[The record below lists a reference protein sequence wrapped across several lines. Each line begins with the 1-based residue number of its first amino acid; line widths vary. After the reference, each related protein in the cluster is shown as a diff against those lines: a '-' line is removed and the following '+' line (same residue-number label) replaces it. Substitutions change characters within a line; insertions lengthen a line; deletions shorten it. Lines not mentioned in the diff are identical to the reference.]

1 MKKRMCALLAAL
13 GGSLL
18 LLAGCSSFAE
28 RFSRPESRAES
39 ATAVESSTAESSTAE
54 SRASE
59 SNAMESRE
67 ESAAEASGEA
77 ESGEEQLA
85 AGESA
90 GGESA
95 AETAAETAA
104 DGETLVAA
112 ESSAE
117 GAAAETTTAEST
129 AAETPQTLARR
140 FRNLTVEGDSLSVE
154 LAESIDGNFHFDYD
168 GEPALQT
175 EDRENDT
182 LYVKESGTAGKLLR
196 IAVPR
201 GTNLGT
207 LSFTLG
213 TGDLTVTGV
222 SADSLTISAE
232 LGDVT
237 LQTVNVQRALL
248 SLAAGELRA
257 DALSTSDFKADAE
270 LSNLTVTLA
279 EPLADFTLF
288 ARTGQG
294 TVRSQGAVVDSKFL
308 QRGNSGK
315 RLLLRSEMGNVT
327 ISGIQ

>member
-28 RFSRPESRAES
+28 RFSRPESR
-39 ATAVESSTAESSTAE
+39 STAAE

-59 SNAMESRE
+59 SNSA
-67 ESAAEASGEA
+67 ESAEA
-77 ESGEEQLA
+77 ESATNVSVRTESGAVDGMPAEGDSTSA
-85 AGESA
+85 ESA
-90 GGESA
+90 D
-95 AETAAETAA
+95 ETRVE
-104 DGETLVAA
+104 GETPVAA
-112 ESSAE
+112 ESSGETAAGE
-117 GAAAETTTAEST
+117 AIAAETTAAEST
-129 AAETPQTLARR
+129 AAAQTLARR

-182 LYVKESGTAGKLLR
+182 LDVKESGTAGKLLR

-213 TGDLTVTGV
+213 AGDLTITGV
-222 SADSLTISAE
+222 NADSLTVSAE

-248 SLAAGELRA
+248 SLTVGELRA

>member
-39 ATAVESSTAESSTAE
+39 TTAVESSTAESSTTE
-54 SRASE
+54 SG
-59 SNAMESRE
+59 E
-67 ESAAEASGEA
+67 ESTAEASGET
-77 ESGEEQLA
+77 ESGAAQLA
-85 AGESA
+85 EGESA
-90 GGESA
+90 GGESV
-95 AETAAETAA
+95 AETAA
-104 DGETLVAA
+104 DGETLAAA

-117 GAAAETTTAEST
+117 SAAAETTAAEST
-129 AAETPQTLARR
+129 AAETPKTLARR

-154 LAESIDGNFHFDYD
+154 LSESIDGNFHFDYD

-222 SADSLTISAE
+222 NADSLTVSAE

-248 SLAAGELRA
+248 SLTAGELRA

>member
-39 ATAVESSTAESSTAE
+39 TTAAESSTAESSTAE

-59 SNAMESRE
+59 SNATESGE
-67 ESAAEASGEA
+67 DESTAEASGEA

-90 GGESA
+90 GGESV
-95 AETAAETAA
+95 AETAA
-104 DGETLVAA
+104 DGETLAAA

-213 TGDLTVTGV
+213 TGDLTITGV
-222 SADSLTISAE
+222 NADSLTISAE

-248 SLAAGELRA
+248 SLTAGELRA

>member
-39 ATAVESSTAESSTAE
+39 TTAVESSTAESSTAE

-59 SNAMESRE
+59 SNATESGE
-67 ESAAEASGEA
+67 ESTAEASGET
-77 ESGEEQLA
+77 ESGAAQLA

-90 GGESA
+90 GGESV
-95 AETAAETAA
+95 AETAA
-104 DGETLVAA
+104 DGETLAAA

-117 GAAAETTTAEST
+117 SAAAETTAAEST
-129 AAETPQTLARR
+129 AAETPKTLARR

-154 LAESIDGNFHFDYD
+154 LSESIDGNFHFDYD

-222 SADSLTISAE
+222 NADSLTVSAE

-248 SLAAGELRA
+248 SLTAGELRA

>member
-39 ATAVESSTAESSTAE
+39 TTAAESSTAESSTAE

-59 SNAMESRE
+59 SNATESGE
-67 ESAAEASGEA
+67 DESTAEASGEA
-77 ESGEEQLA
+77 ESGAEQLA
-85 AGESA
+85 EGESA

-95 AETAAETAA
+95 ADTAA
-104 DGETLVAA
+104 DGETLAAA

-117 GAAAETTTAEST
+117 GAAAETTAAEST
-129 AAETPQTLARR
+129 AAEKPQTLARR

-213 TGDLTVTGV
+213 AGDLTITGV
-222 SADSLTISAE
+222 NADSLTVSAE

-248 SLAAGELRA
+248 SLTAGELRA

-294 TVRSQGAVVDSKFL
+294 TVRSQSAVVDSKFL
-308 QRGNSGK
+308 QRGDSGK
-315 RLLLRSEMGNVT
+315 QLMLRSEMGDVN
-327 ISGIQ
+327 ISGLQ

>member
-1 MKKRMCALLAAL
+1 MCALLAAL

-39 ATAVESSTAESSTAE
+39 TTAAESSTAESSTAE

-59 SNAMESRE
+59 SNATESGE
-67 ESAAEASGEA
+67 DESTAEASGEA
-77 ESGEEQLA
+77 ESGAEQLA
-85 AGESA
+85 EGESA

-95 AETAAETAA
+95 AETAA
-104 DGETLVAA
+104 DGETLAAA

-117 GAAAETTTAEST
+117 GAVAETTAAEST
-129 AAETPQTLARR
+129 AAETLQTLARR

-213 TGDLTVTGV
+213 AGDLTITGV
-222 SADSLTISAE
+222 NADSLTISAE

>member
-1 MKKRMCALLAAL
+1 MCALLAAL

-39 ATAVESSTAESSTAE
+39 TTAAESSTAESSTAE

-59 SNAMESRE
+59 SNATESGE
-67 ESAAEASGEA
+67 DESTAEASGEA
-77 ESGEEQLA
+77 ESGAEQLA
-85 AGESA
+85 EGESA

-95 AETAAETAA
+95 ADTAA
-104 DGETLVAA
+104 DGETLAAA

-117 GAAAETTTAEST
+117 GAAAETTAAEST
-129 AAETPQTLARR
+129 AAEKPQTLARR

-207 LSFTLG
+207 LSFRLG
-213 TGDLTVTGV
+213 AGDLTVTGV

-248 SLAAGELRA
+248 SLTAGELRA

-279 EPLADFTLF
+279 ESLADFTLF

>member
-39 ATAVESSTAESSTAE
+39 TTAVESSTAESSTAE

-59 SNAMESRE
+59 SNATESGE
-67 ESAAEASGEA
+67 DESTAEASGEA
-77 ESGEEQLA
+77 ESGAEQLA
-85 AGESA
+85 EGESA
-90 GGESA
+90 GGESI
-95 AETAAETAA
+95 AETAA
-104 DGETLVAA
+104 DGETLAAA

-117 GAAAETTTAEST
+117 SAAAETTAAEST

-213 TGDLTVTGV
+213 AGDLTITGV
-222 SADSLTISAE
+222 NADSLTVSAE

-248 SLAAGELRA
+248 SLTAGELRA

>member
-1 MKKRMCALLAAL
+1 MCALLAAL

-39 ATAVESSTAESSTAE
+39 TTAAESSTAESSTAE

-59 SNAMESRE
+59 SNATESGE
-67 ESAAEASGEA
+67 DESTAEASGEA
-77 ESGEEQLA
+77 ESGAEQLA
-85 AGESA
+85 EGESA

-95 AETAAETAA
+95 ADTAA
-104 DGETLVAA
+104 DGETLAAA

-117 GAAAETTTAEST
+117 GAAAETTAAEST
-129 AAETPQTLARR
+129 AAEKPQTLARR

-207 LSFTLG
+207 LSFRLG
-213 TGDLTVTGV
+213 AGDLTVTGV

-248 SLAAGELRA
+248 SLTAGELRA

-279 EPLADFTLF
+279 EPIADFTLF

>member
-39 ATAVESSTAESSTAE
+39 TTAAESSTAESSTAE

-59 SNAMESRE
+59 SNATESGE
-67 ESAAEASGEA
+67 DESTAEASGEA
-77 ESGEEQLA
+77 ESGAEQLA
-85 AGESA
+85 EGESA

-95 AETAAETAA
+95 ADTAA
-104 DGETLVAA
+104 DGETLAAA

-117 GAAAETTTAEST
+117 GAAAETTAAEST
-129 AAETPQTLARR
+129 AAAKPQTLARR

-207 LSFTLG
+207 LSFRLG
-213 TGDLTVTGV
+213 AGDLTVTGV

-248 SLAAGELRA
+248 SLTAGELRA

-294 TVRSQGAVVDSKFL
+294 TVRSQSAVVDSKFL

>member
-1 MKKRMCALLAAL
+1 MCALLAAL

-39 ATAVESSTAESSTAE
+39 TTAAESRTAESSTAE

-59 SNAMESRE
+59 SNATESGE
-67 ESAAEASGEA
+67 ESTAEASGET
-77 ESGEEQLA
+77 ESGAEQLA

-95 AETAAETAA
+95 AETAA
-104 DGETLVAA
+104 DGETLAAA

-117 GAAAETTTAEST
+117 SAAGETTAAEST
-129 AAETPQTLARR
+129 AAETPKTLARR
-140 FRNLTVEGDSLSVE
+140 FRNLTVEGDSLSIE

-213 TGDLTVTGV
+213 AGDLTITGV
-222 SADSLTISAE
+222 NADSLTVSAE

-248 SLAAGELRA
+248 SLTAGELRA

-279 EPLADFTLF
+279 EPIADFTLF

>member
-39 ATAVESSTAESSTAE
+39 TTAAESSTAE

-59 SNAMESRE
+59 SNATESGE
-67 ESAAEASGEA
+67 DESTAEASGEA
-77 ESGEEQLA
+77 ESGAEQLA
-85 AGESA
+85 EGESA

-95 AETAAETAA
+95 AETAA
-104 DGETLVAA
+104 DGETFAAA
-112 ESSAE
+112 ESSAA
-117 GAAAETTTAEST
+117 GAVAETTAAEST

-213 TGDLTVTGV
+213 AGDLTITGV
-222 SADSLTISAE
+222 NADSLTISAE

-248 SLAAGELRA
+248 RLTAGELRA

>member
-18 LLAGCSSFAE
+18 LLVGCSSLAE
-28 RFSRPESRAES
+28 RFSRPKSRAES
-39 ATAVESSTAESSTAE
+39 TTAAESSTAESSIAE

-59 SNAMESRE
+59 SNATESGE
-67 ESAAEASGEA
+67 ESTTEASGET
-77 ESGEEQLA
+77 ESGAEQLA

-95 AETAAETAA
+95 AETAA
-104 DGETLVAA
+104 DGETLAAA

-117 GAAAETTTAEST
+117 TAAGETTAAEST

-140 FRNLTVEGDSLSVE
+140 FRNLTVEGDSLSIE

-213 TGDLTVTGV
+213 AGDLTITGV
-222 SADSLTISAE
+222 NADSLTVSAE
-232 LGDVT
+232 LGDVM

-248 SLAAGELRA
+248 SLTAGELRA

>member
-18 LLAGCSSFAE
+18 LLAGCSSLAE
-28 RFSRPESRAES
+28 RFSRPESRTES
-39 ATAVESSTAESSTAE
+39 TTAAESSTAESSIAE

-59 SNAMESRE
+59 SNATESGE
-67 ESAAEASGEA
+67 ESTAEASGET
-77 ESGEEQLA
+77 ESGAEQLA

-90 GGESA
+90 DGESA
-95 AETAAETAA
+95 AETAAN
-104 DGETLVAA
+104 GETLAA
-112 ESSAE
+112 
-117 GAAAETTTAEST
+117 AEST
-129 AAETPQTLARR
+129 AAETPKTLARR

-213 TGDLTVTGV
+213 AGDLTITGV
-222 SADSLTISAE
+222 NADSLTVSAE

-248 SLAAGELRA
+248 SLTAGELRA

>member
-18 LLAGCSSFAE
+18 LLAGCSSLAE

-39 ATAVESSTAESSTAE
+39 TTAAESSTAESSTAE

-59 SNAMESRE
+59 SNATESGE
-67 ESAAEASGEA
+67 ESTAEASGET
-77 ESGEEQLA
+77 ESGAAQLA
-85 AGESA
+85 EGESA

-95 AETAAETAA
+95 A
-104 DGETLVAA
+104 DGETLAAA

-117 GAAAETTTAEST
+117 SAAAEATAAEST
-129 AAETPQTLARR
+129 AAETPKTLARR

-154 LAESIDGNFHFDYD
+154 LSESIDGNFHFDYD

-222 SADSLTISAE
+222 SADSLTVSAE

-248 SLAAGELRA
+248 SLTAGELRA

-294 TVRSQGAVVDSKFL
+294 TVRSQGALVDSKFL

>member
-1 MKKRMCALLAAL
+1 MERAQPRPQPTLA
-13 GGSLL
+13 
-18 LLAGCSSFAE
+18 
-28 RFSRPESRAES
+28 
-39 ATAVESSTAESSTAE
+39 
-54 SRASE
+54 
-59 SNAMESRE
+59 
-67 ESAAEASGEA
+67 
-77 ESGEEQLA
+77 
-85 AGESA
+85 
-90 GGESA
+90 
-95 AETAAETAA
+95 
-104 DGETLVAA
+104 AA

-117 GAAAETTTAEST
+117 TAAGETTAAEST

-154 LAESIDGNFHFDYD
+154 LSESIDGNFHFDYD

-213 TGDLTVTGV
+213 AGDLTITGV
-222 SADSLTISAE
+222 NADSLTVSAE

-248 SLAAGELRA
+248 SLTAGELRA

-279 EPLADFTLF
+279 EPIADFTLF

>member
-1 MKKRMCALLAAL
+1 MCALLAAL

-39 ATAVESSTAESSTAE
+39 TTAAESSTAESSTAE

-59 SNAMESRE
+59 SNATESGE
-67 ESAAEASGEA
+67 DESTAEASGEA
-77 ESGEEQLA
+77 ESGAEQLA
-85 AGESA
+85 EGESA

-95 AETAAETAA
+95 ADTAA
-104 DGETLVAA
+104 DGETLAAA

-117 GAAAETTTAEST
+117 GAAAETTAAEST
-129 AAETPQTLARR
+129 AAEKPQTLARR

-222 SADSLTISAE
+222 SADSLTVSAE

-248 SLAAGELRA
+248 SLTAGELRA

>member
-39 ATAVESSTAESSTAE
+39 TTAAESSTAESSTAE

-59 SNAMESRE
+59 SNATESGE
-67 ESAAEASGEA
+67 DESTAEASGEA
-77 ESGEEQLA
+77 ESGAEQLA
-85 AGESA
+85 EGESA

-95 AETAAETAA
+95 ADTAA
-104 DGETLVAA
+104 DGETLAAA

-117 GAAAETTTAEST
+117 GAAAETTAAEST
-129 AAETPQTLARR
+129 AAEKPQTLARR

-207 LSFTLG
+207 LSFRLG
-213 TGDLTVTGV
+213 AGDLTVTGV

-248 SLAAGELRA
+248 SLTAGELRA

-279 EPLADFTLF
+279 EPLADFNCF
-288 ARTGQG
+288 ARTEQG

>member
-18 LLAGCSSFAE
+18 LLAGCSSLAE
-28 RFSRPESRAES
+28 RFSRPESRTES
-39 ATAVESSTAESSTAE
+39 TTAAESSTAESSIAE

-59 SNAMESRE
+59 SNATESGE
-67 ESAAEASGEA
+67 ESTAEASGET
-77 ESGEEQLA
+77 ESGAEQLA

-90 GGESA
+90 DGESA
-95 AETAAETAA
+95 AETAAN
-104 DGETLVAA
+104 GETLAAA

-117 GAAAETTTAEST
+117 TAVAETTAAEST
-129 AAETPQTLARR
+129 AAETPKTLARR

-213 TGDLTVTGV
+213 AGDLTITGV
-222 SADSLTISAE
+222 NADSLTVSAE

-248 SLAAGELRA
+248 SLTAGELRA

>member
-39 ATAVESSTAESSTAE
+39 TTAAESSTAESSTAE

-59 SNAMESRE
+59 SNATESGE
-67 ESAAEASGEA
+67 DESTAEASGEA
-77 ESGEEQLA
+77 ESGAEQLA
-85 AGESA
+85 EGESA

-95 AETAAETAA
+95 ADTAA
-104 DGETLVAA
+104 DGETLAAA

-117 GAAAETTTAEST
+117 GAAAETTAAEST
-129 AAETPQTLARR
+129 AAEKPQTLARR

-207 LSFTLG
+207 LSFRLG
-213 TGDLTVTGV
+213 AGDLTVTGV

-248 SLAAGELRA
+248 SLTAGELRA

-294 TVRSQGAVVDSKFL
+294 TVRSQSAVVDSKFL

>member
-39 ATAVESSTAESSTAE
+39 TTVAESSTAESSTAE

-59 SNAMESRE
+59 SNATESGE
-67 ESAAEASGEA
+67 DESTAEASGEA
-77 ESGEEQLA
+77 ESGAEQLA
-85 AGESA
+85 EGESA

-95 AETAAETAA
+95 ADTAA
-104 DGETLVAA
+104 DGETLAAA

-117 GAAAETTTAEST
+117 GAAAETTAAEST
-129 AAETPQTLARR
+129 AAEKPQTLARR

-207 LSFTLG
+207 LSFRLG
-213 TGDLTVTGV
+213 AGDLTVTGV

-248 SLAAGELRA
+248 SLTAGELRA

-294 TVRSQGAVVDSKFL
+294 TVRSQSAVVDSKFL

>member
-39 ATAVESSTAESSTAE
+39 TTAAESRTAESSTAE

-59 SNAMESRE
+59 SNAT
-67 ESAAEASGEA
+67 
-77 ESGEEQLA
+77 ESGE
-85 AGESA
+85 
-90 GGESA
+90 
-95 AETAAETAA
+95 
-104 DGETLVAA
+104 
-112 ESSAE
+112 
-117 GAAAETTTAEST
+117 EST
-129 AAETPQTLARR
+129 AAETPQTVARR

-154 LAESIDGNFHFDYD
+154 LSESIDGNFHFDYD

-213 TGDLTVTGV
+213 AGDLTVTGV
-222 SADSLTISAE
+222 NADSLTVSAE

-248 SLAAGELRA
+248 SLTAGELRA

>member
-1 MKKRMCALLAAL
+1 MCALLAAL

-39 ATAVESSTAESSTAE
+39 TTAVESSTAESSTAE

-59 SNAMESRE
+59 SNATESGE
-67 ESAAEASGEA
+67 DESTAEASGEA
-77 ESGEEQLA
+77 ESGAEQLA
-85 AGESA
+85 EGESA
-90 GGESA
+90 GGESI
-95 AETAAETAA
+95 AETAA
-104 DGETLVAA
+104 DGETLAAA

-117 GAAAETTTAEST
+117 SAAAETTAAEST

-213 TGDLTVTGV
+213 AGDLTITGV
-222 SADSLTISAE
+222 NADSLTVSAE

-248 SLAAGELRA
+248 SLTAGELRA

>member
-39 ATAVESSTAESSTAE
+39 TTAAESSTAESSIAE

-59 SNAMESRE
+59 SNATESGE
-67 ESAAEASGEA
+67 DESTAEASGEA
-77 ESGEEQLA
+77 ESGAEQLA
-85 AGESA
+85 EGESA

-95 AETAAETAA
+95 ADTAA
-104 DGETLVAA
+104 DGETLAAA

-117 GAAAETTTAEST
+117 GAAAETTAAEST
-129 AAETPQTLARR
+129 AAEKPQTLARR

-207 LSFTLG
+207 LSFRLG
-213 TGDLTVTGV
+213 AGDLTITGV

-248 SLAAGELRA
+248 SLTAGELRA

-294 TVRSQGAVVDSKFL
+294 TVRSQSAVVDSKFL

>member
-1 MKKRMCALLAAL
+1 MKRRMCALLAAL

-39 ATAVESSTAESSTAE
+39 TTAAESSTAE

-59 SNAMESRE
+59 SNATESGE
-67 ESAAEASGEA
+67 DESTAEASGEA
-77 ESGEEQLA
+77 ESGAEQLA
-85 AGESA
+85 EGESA

-95 AETAAETAA
+95 AETAA
-104 DGETLVAA
+104 DGETFAAA
-112 ESSAE
+112 ESSAA
-117 GAAAETTTAEST
+117 GAVAETTAAEST

-213 TGDLTVTGV
+213 AGDLTITGV
-222 SADSLTISAE
+222 NADSLTISAE

-248 SLAAGELRA
+248 RLTAGELRA

>member
-28 RFSRPESRAES
+28 RFSRPEST
-39 ATAVESSTAESSTAE
+39 TAAESSTAESSTAE
-54 SRASE
+54 SSIAESRASE
-59 SNAMESRE
+59 SNATESGE

-85 AGESA
+85 VGESA

-95 AETAAETAA
+95 AETAA
-104 DGETLVAA
+104 DGETLAAA

-117 GAAAETTTAEST
+117 GAVAETTAAEST

-213 TGDLTVTGV
+213 TGDLTITGV
-222 SADSLTISAE
+222 NADSLTVSAE

-248 SLAAGELRA
+248 SLTAGELRA

-279 EPLADFTLF
+279 EPLADFNCF
-288 ARTGQG
+288 ARTEQG

>member
-1 MKKRMCALLAAL
+1 MCAPLAAL

-39 ATAVESSTAESSTAE
+39 TTAVESSTAESSTAE

-59 SNAMESRE
+59 SNATESGE
-67 ESAAEASGEA
+67 DESTAEASGEA
-77 ESGEEQLA
+77 ESGAEQLA
-85 AGESA
+85 EGESA
-90 GGESA
+90 GGESI
-95 AETAAETAA
+95 AETAA
-104 DGETLVAA
+104 DGETLAAA

-117 GAAAETTTAEST
+117 SAAAETTAAEST

-213 TGDLTVTGV
+213 AGDLTITGV
-222 SADSLTISAE
+222 NADSLTVSAE

-248 SLAAGELRA
+248 SLTAGELRA

>member
-39 ATAVESSTAESSTAE
+39 TTAVESSTAESSTAE

-59 SNAMESRE
+59 SNATESGE
-67 ESAAEASGEA
+67 ESTAEASGET
-77 ESGEEQLA
+77 ESGAAQLA
-85 AGESA
+85 EGESA
-90 GGESA
+90 GGESV
-95 AETAAETAA
+95 AETAA
-104 DGETLVAA
+104 DGETLAAA

-117 GAAAETTTAEST
+117 SAAAETTAAEST
-129 AAETPQTLARR
+129 AAETPKTLARR

-154 LAESIDGNFHFDYD
+154 LSESIDGNFHFDYD

-213 TGDLTVTGV
+213 TGVN
-222 SADSLTISAE
+222 ADSLTVSAE

-248 SLAAGELRA
+248 SLTAGELRA

-327 ISGIQ
+327 ITGIP